1 MRICILFIVVT
12 LTIPLR
18 AQLGDAIDKPG
29 VIQSSLVPKELIPPA
44 PALSPKEAL
53 KTFKVAAGYHLELVA
68 SEPLIED
75 PVAIQFGPDG
85 RCWVVEFR
93 GYMLDFEATAEDLPT
108 GRIVVLSE
116 RDENGLYHK
125 STVFVDNIVLPR
137 ALQLVS
143 DGILVGA
150 PPYLKFWRDSKG
162 TGKADTSTTIADDY
176 GIQVD
181 PKRPELSNPERAPN
195 SLLWALDNWIYSCAY
210 TKRFKYVHGEWLTDQ
225 TTFRGQWGLS
235 QDNFGHLFHNSNS
248 DQLRADVIPSLYLG
262 RNPNYARAQGTN
274 VLVAENQFTWPA
286 RVTPGTNRAY
296 KPETMRDGKLKEFT
310 AACAP
315 WIYRANDLPAEFY
328 GNAFVCEPS
337 ANLIKRNIVSYPN
350 GSIASKEAYHEM
362 EFIASLDER
371 FRPVNLTT
379 GPDGGLYI
387 VDFYRGLIE
396 DQISLTSYLRHQAE
410 DRDLLKNPHLGRIY
424 RVVPDNQKP
433 KPFPRLDLET
443 PSQLIADL
451 ADSNSWKSETAQRLL
466 VEKGDLTVVPALR
479 HEALYNPSAS
489 GRLHALCVLDGLNST
504 DIKTLSSSLH
514 DPEAYVRTA
523 AIRMS
528 ESFLR
533 GAHKSETLPRLIELN
548 KDTSNEVQLQLIL
561 TLGEVKDLS
570 TDLICVKIAEENP
583 KNVYINDALF
593 SGIYERELPLLKIL
607 LVDQSLKDHSLESQ
621 KIITG
626 LAKGITNSRNKQSVA
641 DLLTLTSSLD
651 EFYIQAIIDGIA
663 ASTEVTPA
671 KQLSLIKDSPELVY
685 LTDHGTP
692 ETKRSIARIN
702 KSLVWPGK
710 RGATFTA
717 PPPALTKEE
726 QIRFETGRTLFAGIC
741 SACHQLHGR
750 GLEGLAPALADSE
763 WINGIAAR
771 PVRVIING
779 AHGPIRVAGR
789 SYNLDMPPLGV
800 LSDDQIACILT
811 YVRRAWGNTGTPV
824 TQTFVAQIRKEI
836 ADRKEPWTQPE
847 LLKVKK

>member
-1 MRICILFIVVT
+1 MRFFIFLLIVAIT
-12 LTIPLR
+12 APLR

-29 VIQSSLVPKELIPPA
+29 VVQASLVPKELIPPA

-75 PVAIQFGPDG
+75 PVAIQFGSDG

-93 GYMLDFEATAEDLPT
+93 GYMLDFEATGEDLPT
-108 GRIVVLSE
+108 GRIVVLSD
-116 RDENGLYHK
+116 RDSNGQYHK
-125 STVFVDNIVLPR
+125 STIFVDNIVLPR
-137 ALQLVS
+137 ALHLVA

-162 TGKADTSTTIADDY
+162 TGKADTSITIADDY

-195 SLLWALDNWIYSCAY
+195 SLLWGLDNWIYSCAY
-210 TKRFKYVHGEWLTDQ
+210 TKRFKYAQGQWITDQ

-262 RNPNYARAQGTN
+262 RNPNYTRAQGTN
-274 VLVAENQFTWPA
+274 VLVAENQLTWPV

-337 ANLIKRNIVSYPN
+337 ANLIKRNIVSYPH
-350 GSIASKEAYHEM
+350 GSIASKEAYHQM
-362 EFIASLDER
+362 EFIASVDER

-433 KPFPRLDLET
+433 QPFPRLDLET
-443 PSQLIADL
+443 PSQLVADL
-451 ADSNSWKSETAQRLL
+451 ADTNSWKSETAQRLL
-466 VEKGDLTVVPALR
+466 VEKGDLSVVPVLK
-479 HEALYNPSAS
+479 HEALYNSTAS
-489 GRLHALCVLDGLNST
+489 GRLHALCVLEGLNSA
-504 DIKTLSSSLH
+504 DIKILSTCLH

-523 AIRMS
+523 AIRIS
-528 ESFLR
+528 EPFLR
-533 GAHKSETLPRLIELN
+533 GPQKSEILPRLLELS
-548 KDTSNEVQLQLIL
+548 KDSSDEVQQQLVL
-561 TLGEVKDLS
+561 SLGEAKDIA
-570 TDLICVKIAEENP
+570 TDLACVKIVQENP
-583 KNVYINDALF
+583 KNVYLLDALF
-593 SGIYERELPLLKIL
+593 SGIYERELPLLKAVL
-607 LVDQSLKDHSLESQ
+607 ADASLKDHSPENQ
-621 KIITG
+621 KIVSG
-626 LAKGITNSRNKQSVA
+626 LAKGITNSRSKNAVTELISLA
-641 DLLTLTSSLD
+641 TSSA
-651 EFYIQAIIDGIA
+651 EFYTQSLIEGIA
-663 ASTEVTPA
+663 ASTEVSPV
-671 KQLSLIKDSPELVY
+671 KQLSLSKESPELIA
-685 LTDHGTP
+685 LTEHATP
-692 ETKRSIARIN
+692 QAKRVLVRIN
-702 KSLVWPGK
+702 KSIVWPGK
-710 RGATFTA
+710 VGATLAA
-717 PPPALTKEE
+717 PPAALTAEE
-726 QIRFETGRTLFAGIC
+726 QIRFETGRTLFTNVC
-741 SACHQLHGR
+741 SACHQVHGR

-763 WINGIAAR
+763 WINGTAAR
-771 PVRVIING
+771 PVRVVING

-811 YVRRAWGNTGTPV
+811 YVRRAWGNTGSPV
-824 TQTFVAQIRKEI
+824 TQAYVAHVRIELG
-836 ADRKEPWTQPE
+836 DRKEPWTQPE
-847 LLKVKK
+847 LLKIK

>member
-1 MRICILFIVVT
+1 MRLFIILLIVT
-12 LTIPLR
+12 VAAPLR

-29 VIQSSLVPKELIPPA
+29 VVQKSLVPKELIPPA

-75 PVAIQFGPDG
+75 PIAIQFGPDG

-93 GYMLDFEATAEDLPT
+93 GYMLDFEATGEDLPT
-108 GRIVVLSE
+108 GRIVVLSD
-116 RDENGLYHK
+116 RDANGQYHK
-125 STVFVDNIVLPR
+125 STIFVDNIVLPR
-137 ALQLVS
+137 ALHLVG

-162 TGKADTSTTIADDY
+162 TGKADTSITLADDY

-195 SLLWALDNWIYSCAY
+195 SILWALDNWIYSCAY
-210 TKRFKYVHGEWLTDQ
+210 TKRFKYVQGQWLTDQ

-235 QDNFGHLFHNSNS
+235 QDNFGHLYHNSNS

-315 WIYRANDLPAEFY
+315 WIYRANDLPVEFY

-350 GSIASKEAYHEM
+350 GSIASKEAYHQM
-362 EFIASLDER
+362 EFIASVDER

-410 DRDLLKNPHLGRIY
+410 DRDLIKNPHLGRIY
-424 RVVPDNQKP
+424 RVVADNQKP

-443 PSQLIADL
+443 PSQLVADL

-466 VEKGDLTVVPALR
+466 VEKGDLSVVTELK

-489 GRLHALCVLDGLNST
+489 GRLHALCVLEGLNSA
-504 DIKTLSSSLH
+504 DVKTLSSCLH

-523 AIRMS
+523 AIRIS
-528 ESFLR
+528 EPLLR
-533 GAHKSETLPRLIELN
+533 GSQKSEILPRLLELS
-548 KDTSNEVQLQLIL
+548 KDTSNEVQQQMVLS
-561 TLGEVKDLS
+561 LGEAKEITADLA
-570 TDLICVKIAEENP
+570 CVKIAQENP
-583 KNVYINDALF
+583 KNVYLLDALF
-593 SGIYERELPLLKIL
+593 SGIYERELPLLKAVL
-607 LVDQSLKDHSLESQ
+607 ADASFKEHSVENQ
-621 KIITG
+621 KIVSG
-626 LAKGITNSRNKQSVA
+626 LAKGITNSRSTQAVSE
-641 DLLTLTSSLD
+641 LLALTSAAD
-651 EFYIQAIIDGIA
+651 EFYTQSLLDGIA
-663 ASTEVTPA
+663 ASTEVSPV
-671 KQLSLIKDSPELVY
+671 KQLTLTKESPELVS
-685 LTDHGTP
+685 LTEHGT
-692 ETKRSIARIN
+692 TQAKHVLVRIN
-702 KSLVWPGK
+702 KSIVWPGK
-710 RGATFTA
+710 VGATLAA
-717 PPPALTKEE
+717 PPPALTAEE
-726 QIRFETGRTLFAGIC
+726 QVRFETGRTLFTGVC
-741 SACHQLHGR
+741 SACHQVHGR

-763 WINGIAAR
+763 WVNGSASR
-771 PVRVIING
+771 PIRVVING
-779 AHGPIRVAGR
+779 AHGPLRVAGR

-811 YVRRAWGNTGTPV
+811 YVRRAWGNTGSPV
-824 TQTFVAQIRKEI
+824 TQAYVAQVRKELG
-836 ADRKEPWTQPE
+836 DRKEPWTQPE
-847 LLKVKK
+847 LLKVK